1 MERNSKELSGSLSTS
16 DHLPESTF
24 SSRLLAL
31 KGEHESESKFAQRCN
46 TPLSSM
52 RKYLAG
58 SVPGI
63 DKAAEIAKA
72 LNVSLSWLATGEGR
86 TVDLSEAEQRRED
99 IYLPGAGDQD
109 AADRKEEELK
119 QIGIRMRASRGAADA
134 AIAGRDLSTYDIELV
149 RSVAFEAPEAH
160 SMLINLVER
169 LDADRT
175 ATELA
180 QEFVLIPGYNVQVS
194 TGHGAFPADEKPS
207 RKLAFRRKWLRYRG
221 LNEKDLVLVFARG
234 DSMEP
239 TISDNN
245 TLMIDTS
252 NTELSNGL
260 IYVIRVN
267 SHLVAKR
274 VQTLTNRDI
283 MLLSDNETYKPEVL
297 KPEQLQD
304 LAVIGKVVWIG
315 KDV

>member
-1 MERNSKELSGSLSTS
+1 MGGEKSNSEAVSELGAFNSELFLERLRFAIGSESINKFASKCGFSESLVRKYLSGSI
-16 DHLPESTF
+16 
-24 SSRLLAL
+24 
-31 KGEHESESKFAQRCN
+31 
-46 TPLSSM
+46 
-52 RKYLAG
+52 
-58 SVPGI
+58 PGF
-63 DKAAEIAKA
+63 DKAAVMARA
-72 LNVSLSWLATGEGR
+72 AGVSLEWLAGER
-86 TVDLSEAEQRRED
+86 SEVRPAEDSASENTLED
-99 IYLPGAGDQD
+99 
-109 AADRKEEELK
+109 
-119 QIGIRMRASRGAADA
+119 
-134 AIAGRDLSTYDIELV
+134 
-149 RSVAFEAPEAH
+149 
-160 SMLINLVER
+160 
-169 LDADRT
+169 
-175 ATELA
+175 
-180 QEFVLIPGYNVQVS
+180 EFAMIPGYSVQIS
-194 TGHGAFPADEKPS
+194 TGPGAFPGSHEQPS

-221 LNEKDLVLVFARG
+221 LNEKDLVLVFAKG

-283 MLLSDNETYKPEVL
+283 MLLSDNETYKPEIL